1 MKMHC
6 TYKYVYCINT
16 GQLTV
21 YFSFSQIMYCTTCG
35 AKYRSDENAL
45 HIQICL
51 LYKYRSADSVLLF
64 FQIIYCTTSGAKY
77 RSDDSVMDCAEP
89 RTDCWQLRILHSPLL
104 LQLQS
109 FYYCNPV
116 PLSVLF
122 CRGAN
127 QAQSWL
133 VFYIVG
139 SPILAMFLSLCSL
152 FYETLI

>member
-1 MKMHC
+1 MWLGLNTGCMTRSNC
-6 TYKYVYCINT
+6 RECIAQQVGINT
-16 GQLTV
+16 IVRYRPDDNILHT
-21 YFSFSQIMYCTTCG
+21 QICVLHKYRSADSLLLFFQRMYCTTSG
-35 AKYRSDENAL
+35 AKYRSDDG
-45 HIQICL
+45 L
-51 LYKYRSADSVLLF
+51 LFF

-122 CRGAN
+122 V
-127 QAQSWL
+127 L
-133 VFYIVG
+133 
-139 SPILAMFLSLCSL
+139 
-152 FYETLI
+152 